1 MHLWSLT
8 PNVSICFRLSPSCP
22 KENDGFWWRQQTWT
36 WVRSLPHK
44 KLIVLQ
50 SVCALKAGSPQEFM
64 MRISVLAG
72 LSWCQCRKIWVLF
85 SVSVHVMTL
94 CGVTEFH
101 SFYFRAFWCCLK
113 GCCKVLYFAQH
124 HNCRIYLINQF
135 FYIFILTYAK
145 IITAACINSKPDAD
159 C

>member
-1 MHLWSLT
+1 MHFGRLRQMSASVLGSHLLAPRRMMVFDGDNRREHEWGACRTRNLLFCSL
-8 PNVSICFRLSPSCP
+8 
-22 KENDGFWWRQQTWT
+22 
-36 WVRSLPHK
+36 
-44 KLIVLQ
+44 
-50 SVCALKAGSPQEFM
+50 CALKAGSPQEFM

-72 LSWCQCRKIWVLF
+72 LSWCQCRKIRVLF
-85 SVSVHVMTL
+85 SVSGHVIAL

-113 GCCKVLYFAQH
+113 GCQKVLYFAQH